1 MNSGSVLLGVKYF
14 ITTLCVLI
22 SASTVYSHWPHAAL
36 PEGVTASRVVVLKS
50 DRRLQLYEGDTLL
63 REYPVSLGFS
73 PVGQKQIEGD
83 GKTHEGYYSID
94 TRNPKSQYHLPLHVS
109 YPTAEQTKQAREAG
123 VNPGGLIMIHG
134 IRNGLG
140 ILGRLHLLTDWP
152 TGCIAVTNDEI
163 EEIWR
168 VVPNG
173 TPIEIKA

>member
-1 MNSGSVLLGVKYF
+1 MWLSTFAARAGKNCGLVCLLVAALAGY
-14 ITTLCVLI
+14 
-22 SASTVYSHWPHAAL
+22 AHWPHAAL

-63 REYPVSLGFS
+63 QEYSVSLGFS

-83 GKTHEGYYSID
+83 GKTPEGSYFID
-94 TRNPKSQYHLPLHVS
+94 KRNPNSQYHLSLHVS
-109 YPTAEQTKQAREAG
+109 YPTAEQTQQAIAMG

-140 ILGRLHLLTDWP
+140 VLGRLHLLIDW
-152 TGCIAVTNDEI
+152 TAGCIAVSNDEI

-173 TPIEIKA
+173 TPVEIKA